1 MTCSQCGAQLPQGTD
16 RCPSCYYPVPRA
28 SFAQRILR
36 ALGFRV
42 PAPRTVVKTRTT
54 EIRTEG
60 VEVQDPQ
67 TGQVRVYRSLDE
79 VPGDIRAKLARRR
92 DDGLDALA
100 GCGMGEGLADLF
112 EGEARRDEPLDAKP
126 RHEGERAPEGGA
138 AAEGAEDP
146 DLTEV
151 GVPEVQGNVASLRA
165 HAD

>member
-1 MTCSQCGAQLPQGTD
+1 MLWRARERVARVLGNALNSNQVMTCSQCGAQLPLGTD

-79 VPGDIRAKLARRR
+79 VPADIRAKIEQARSTAQQSANTKITVKDASGSTRTY
-92 DDGLDALA
+92 DSVVAVATAFYSSGCSGGL
-100 GCGMGEGLADLF
+100 
-112 EGEARRDEPLDAKP
+112 R
-126 RHEGERAPEGGA
+126 
-138 AAEGAEDP
+138 
-146 DLTEV
+146 
-151 GVPEVQGNVASLRA
+151 
-165 HAD
+165 